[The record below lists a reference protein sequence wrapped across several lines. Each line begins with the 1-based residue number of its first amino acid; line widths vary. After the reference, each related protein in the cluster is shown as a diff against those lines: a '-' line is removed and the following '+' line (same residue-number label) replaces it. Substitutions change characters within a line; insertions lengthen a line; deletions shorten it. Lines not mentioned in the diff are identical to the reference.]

1 MLYEGLKVLKT
12 MMVTAALSATLVV
25 GADAAE
31 LKGGI
36 VDTGTLNFRSAPSE
50 SAPIIDKLYNGYR
63 VCILDVDE
71 NGWASISINGNPGYV
86 SAEYLDVLDVMD
98 VNGGGAKV
106 TASALNV
113 RSYPSTDSAVL
124 TTLPQGTVA
133 TITGINKGW
142 FQVTYNGV
150 QGYVSPDYIEI
161 VPLQQQAASEPGASS
176 VTSDV
181 ISYAKQ
187 FIGTPYVY
195 GGSTPSGFDC
205 SGFTQYVMRACG
217 YSIYRTA
224 TDQLE
229 NGYAV
234 SYSDLQPGDLV
245 FFERTY
251 NTDAPASHVG
261 IYVGGGEFIHAG
273 GSYVKISSLSSD
285 YYASRYVGARRI
297 V

>member
-113 RSYPSTDSAVL
+113 RFLSFYRQRGADHSAPGYSGHHHRHQQRLV
-124 TTLPQGTVA
+124 PGDIQWR
-133 TITGINKGW
+133 TGLCQPGLHRDRS
-142 FQVTYNGV
+142 FA
-150 QGYVSPDYIEI
+150 
-161 VPLQQQAASEPGASS
+161 AASG
-176 VTSDV
+176 
-181 ISYAKQ
+181 Q
-187 FIGTPYVY
+187 
-195 GGSTPSGFDC
+195 
-205 SGFTQYVMRACG
+205 
-217 YSIYRTA
+217 
-224 TDQLE
+224 
-229 NGYAV
+229 
-234 SYSDLQPGDLV
+234 
-245 FFERTY
+245 
-251 NTDAPASHVG
+251 
-261 IYVGGGEFIHAG
+261 
-273 GSYVKISSLSSD
+273 
-285 YYASRYVGARRI
+285 
-297 V
+297 